1 MLDDSHSLSFF
12 ISALVATTIIGN
24 YKQAFDHIK
33 DIVKQYEYLDWQLF
47 LDDEQKI
54 LSSILKQLI
63 SITVCS
69 DTLSDVCFIFIKYV
83 SYDVIIIF

>member
-33 DIVKQYEYLDWQLF
+33 DIVKQYEYLDWKLF
-47 LDDEQKI
+47 LDDE
-54 LSSILKQLI
+54 
-63 SITVCS
+63 
-69 DTLSDVCFIFIKYV
+69 
-83 SYDVIIIF
+83 